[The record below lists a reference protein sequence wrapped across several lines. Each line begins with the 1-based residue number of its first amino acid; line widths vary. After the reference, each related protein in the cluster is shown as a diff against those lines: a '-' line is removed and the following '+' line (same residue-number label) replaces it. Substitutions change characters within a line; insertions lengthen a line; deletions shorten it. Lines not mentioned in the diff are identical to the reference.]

1 MFTTIEVQMAQ
12 RFRAKP
18 YNADIRLLAHVRTD
32 ISIYLFWVTIMLY
45 DHTSKGL

>member
-1 MFTTIEVQMAQ
+1 MLTTVTKRTAQ

-32 ISIYLFWVTIMLY
+32 ISIYLFWVAIMLY